1 MSPALRGLYAITPD
15 RRLDSVR
22 LIAAVDACL
31 HGGARVIQYRD
42 KGQDRAR
49 RLAEASAIGQLCRRH
64 GALFLV
70 NDDIDLAVAT
80 AADGVHLGRDDP
92 DIDSARRRLP
102 RTAVVGLSCYDR
114 FDLALEAA
122 ARGADYV
129 AFGSFFSSPTKPQ
142 AVRADPELLR
152 RARRELAVPAVA
164 IGGISP
170 ENGGALVQAG
180 AAMLAVISAVFDAAD
195 VRAAAQSFQPCFAPF
210 EETER

>member
-1 MSPALRGLYAITPD
+1 M
-15 RRLDSVR
+15 
-22 LIAAVDACL
+22 
-31 HGGARVIQYRD
+31 
-42 KGQDRAR
+42 
-49 RLAEASAIGQLCRRH
+49 
-64 GALFLV
+64 
-70 NDDIDLAVAT
+70 
-80 AADGVHLGRDDP
+80 
-92 DIDSARRRLP
+92 
-102 RTAVVGLSCYDR
+102 VGLSCYDR

-180 AAMLAVISAVFDAAD
+180 AVMLAVISAVFDAAD